1 MQKTHEKIFVEK
13 PVDLD
18 YEKVMSDVYSLNGQL
33 SDTEELRRRIFGI
46 VGVGNGREKEYAINV
61 IKKQLIEAKREAT
74 EKRAK
79 EAMANLRKGK
89 VKRGTVKELYKDLE
103 SD

>member
-33 SDTEELRRRIFGI
+33 SDTEELRRRIFSI
-46 VGVGNGREKEYAINV
+46 VNMVNGRDGVREKIAV
-61 IKKQLIEAKREAT
+61 GDRS
-74 EKRAK
+74 R
-79 EAMANLRKGK
+79 
-89 VKRGTVKELYKDLE
+89 
-103 SD
+103 